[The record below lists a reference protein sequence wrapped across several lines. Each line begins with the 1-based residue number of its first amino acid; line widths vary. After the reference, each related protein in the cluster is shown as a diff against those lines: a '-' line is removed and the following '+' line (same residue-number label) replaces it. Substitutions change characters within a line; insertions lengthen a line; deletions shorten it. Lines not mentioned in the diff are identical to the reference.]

1 MNQPDPWG
9 SPAPAPADPWG
20 SPAPAPA
27 DPWGSPAPAPAD
39 PWGSPAPVGS
49 ADPWG
54 SPAPTD
60 PWGSPGGGIGALPGS
75 SFGGGFDSPQ
85 PMNPAMN
92 QQPQGIDNRTT
103 SERVL
108 DSSLAGA
115 KTASVASYKG
125 VKAFSQSL
133 GESTYTI
140 WAKTGTTTVIS
151 GAVMAGV
158 GVFLLFLKLFI
169 STENVFSVIMGS
181 LLSVFIGGIIL
192 FFTYD
197 KAREEQ
203 QYQDMVDD
211 EAVLDN
217 NDFDDFPPT
226 PPQDVFEDFNEPV
239 SEPTFESDDSYDDD
253 EEEVEI
259 DDDEDGVSIFD
270 EPVVESPPSDIDVD
284 AGSEVLDSIT
294 PGTQTRQFLF
304 ELYSKSLPLSAPSF
318 NKWTEHIPGDSDL
331 IIKLETYLREA
342 TEATT
347 SIDHDYLPTIES
359 LKENPYIIIIECTK
373 PKSTIKPEAVATEF
387 ANIYRFREDPD
398 PETGAPDNSIY
409 AQVSS
414 AGTKFV
420 ITLFKGKASSGTIS
434 LGDIYQYER
443 DFVTNPK
450 NLMPV
455 CFGTSERGNVW
466 KADFSK
472 FYSLLVSGIARSGKS
487 WTLTSIILQIA
498 MYNSPRNVVFYI
510 GDTKGATSDYNS
522 MNLPHIKHFA
532 GNKDEI
538 IKMMEWFEKEGIR
551 RQSVMEKYGEINYN
565 DLMERHPEAV
575 EDDNMPRLYFILDE
589 IVGLRADM
597 NKEENEDFVSLLNKF
612 VTKFP
617 GYGMY
622 FFGVPHRV
630 VNDVIPKT
638 TYENISAIL
647 SILASDGDLKNS
659 HGVNNTNFRYVL
671 AKPGDTAAKMP
682 VINNNR
688 PFFSRGIAM
697 TTTDGSANEQNRK
710 FMEII
715 RRTWS
720 KLDHEFYHGDWID
733 YQDRKRG
740 VFDNYECGCVSRGS
754 VMKTPL
760 PLGNATPNQPHSPVN
775 PAHTHSPHPVGTAT
789 SNPALTLSAVDSEY
803 APTPQPQ
810 QSQGY
815 QQPHPHFR
823 ESARASERVA
833 SSEDAFTE
841 LFGSH

>member
-9 SPAPAPADPWG
+9 SPAPAGGADPWG

-27 DPWGSPAPAPAD
+27 DPWGSPAPTAPAD
-39 PWGSPAPVGS
+39 PWGSPVPAGG

-54 SPAPTD
+54 SPTPAD
-60 PWGSPGGGIGALPGS
+60 PWGSPGALPGS

-85 PMNPAMN
+85 PANPAMN
-92 QQPQGIDNRTT
+92 QPQGIDNRTT

-115 KTASVASYKG
+115 KTASVASFKG

-140 WAKTGTTTVIS
+140 WAKTGTTAVIS

-169 STENVFSVIMGS
+169 PTENVFSVIMGS
-181 LLSVFIGGIIL
+181 LISVFLGGIIL

-203 QYQDMVDD
+203 QYQDVMAD

-217 NDFDDFPPT
+217 NDFDDFPSA
-226 PPQDVFEDFNEPV
+226 PPQDAFGGFDDPTSTPPFDSPEP
-239 SEPTFESDDSYDDD
+239 FDSD
-253 EEEVEI
+253 EEEEEVPEW
-259 DDDEDGVSIFD
+259 DDEDDEDGVSIFD
-270 EPVVESPPSDIDVD
+270 EPEVESPPSDIDVD

-304 ELYSKSLPLSAPSF
+304 ELYSKSLPLSSPSF

-347 SIDHDYLPTIES
+347 SIDPDFLPTIES

-434 LGDIYQYER
+434 LGDIYQYESA
-443 DFVTNPK
+443 FVTNPK

-597 NKEENEDFVSLLNKF
+597 TKEENDDFVSLLNKF

-760 PLGNATPNQPHSPVN
+760 PLGNATPNPTHTPPSSNPSHSP
-775 PAHTHSPHPVGTAT
+775 AGTAT
-789 SNPALTLSAVDSEY
+789 PNPAPSAGTSEYPPSPQPSNP
-803 APTPQPQ
+803 
-810 QSQGY
+810 GY

-823 ESARASERVA
+823 ESARASERV
-833 SSEDAFTE
+833 SSPEDAFSE